1 MPYNICS
8 DFRFWCQKV
17 LPLVY
22 DDSLSYYEVLCKL
35 TEYIT
40 KMFETQ
46 ESFEQALN
54 NLNIKQEQIE
64 QDFDTL
70 QNNVNTQLENMQS
83 LLDDIK
89 EGKYIG
95 LYLDSL
101 KSYIDDNLQN
111 MVKGIVS
118 YVSFGLTANGY
129 FAAYIPPT
137 WDFLGFDT
145 VPYGEPL
152 AGHLVLQW

>member
-1 MPYNICS
+1 MATSLCG

-22 DDSLSYYEVLCKL
+22 DESLSYYEVLCKL
-35 TEYIT
+35 TEYIQR
-40 KMFETQ
+40 MFETQ
-46 ESFEQALN
+46 ETFQAALDELN
-54 NLNIKQEQIE
+54 VRQDKVETDFATLKQSVE
-64 QDFDTL
+64 
-70 QNNVNTQLENMQS
+70 TQLGEMQT
-83 LLDDIK
+83 LLDAIK
-89 EGKYIG
+89 NGDYID

-101 KSYIDDNLQN
+101 KSYIDSNLQE

-118 YVSFGLTANGY
+118 YVSFGLNANGY
-129 FAAYIPPT
+129 FCAYIPPT

-152 AGHLVLQW
+152 EGHLVLKW